1 MRLCVLLVFVVLAP
15 ILGAQPTVRFD
26 RENMRL
32 RSATVTAQ
40 GSAFNLLLVMGND
53 NGTADGVLPS
63 SYRRWWHCEIGG
75 LRTSGETLNVTIDRA
90 GYTDVI
96 LPVWAL
102 STDGVTFGA
111 YQRAPTSATPT
122 VAGSQHR
129 FTLQTPVGVRAL
141 RLAKFFPYTV
151 TQNDA
156 WLQSLTGRP
165 GIRGRATLGLSR
177 QGRPIQ
183 MLELTDRS
191 VPDTLKHRVWVHTAV
206 HPAETTANFVA
217 EGLVEFLLSGDPL
230 AALILDHLIVD
241 VVAMANPDG
250 AFLGNYRTNADSV
263 NLEEQW
269 ARPYASTVPEI
280 VALRSRIEALMG
292 TVAAPASN
300 PIEIVLNLH
309 SSHGVSYPFHFQHTA
324 NPGFDLNGSNSGV
337 LPIVNQLEAHW
348 YGARA
353 FLVDGL
359 IHDCGAIV
367 KEGAARG
374 LWFDMSTMK
383 EPYRLE
389 GKKTMGLELV
399 EQLGWRLPDA
409 IFYPTGGGTGLIGMH
424 KAFLELRELGWLA
437 AAAPLPRLFACQ
449 AAGCAPIVEAFTRGL
464 DRSPPIANPHT
475 DASGLRV
482 PRAFAD
488 FMILD
493 AVRQTRGGALAAA
506 EATLRPWMR
515 MTMATE
521 GIALCPE
528 AAACL
533 EGLQQARRSGQIGSD
548 AEVVVFNTGTAN
560 KYIEVLQ
567 TELPRLQR
575 AAVDWS
581 LLAGAR

>member
-1 MRLCVLLVFVVLAP
+1 MRLCALLVVVAFVP

-40 GSAFNLLLVMGND
+40 GNAFNLALAMEND

-75 LRTSGETLNVTIDRA
+75 LRTSGETLNITIDRA
-90 GYTDVI
+90 GYSDVI

-102 STDGVTFGA
+102 STDGVTFAA

-129 FTLQTPVGVRAL
+129 FTLQTPAGVRAL

-183 MLELTDRS
+183 MLELTDAS
-191 VPDTLKHRVWVHTAV
+191 VPDTQKHRVWVHAAV

-230 AALILDHLIVD
+230 AELMLDRLIVD
-241 VVAMANPDG
+241 VVPMANPDG

-280 VALRSRIEALMG
+280 VALRSRIEQLMG

-337 LPIVNQLEAHW
+337 LPIVNQLEGQWIAAFRGRSAFVQR
-348 YGARA
+348 GATQSSS
-353 FLVDGL
+353 
-359 IHDCGAIV
+359 CGAPVRPFVECMMHDRWSSLSQWTGPGQRPVMAITY
-367 KEGAARG
+367 EGTYGRG
-374 LWFDMSTMK
+374 PDGVTWATDDD
-383 EPYRLE
+383 YRRNGAEL
-389 GKKTMGLELV
+389 GRALADFYGLEL
-399 EQLGWRLPDA
+399 DA
-409 IFYPTGGGTGLIGMH
+409 TLSAYGTDCNGPHLAGVVTGGNSVTVRFDYQH
-424 KAFLELRELGWLA
+424 ADLGA
-437 AAAPLPRLFACQ
+437 AALLLFGQDQQTIPLPQ
-449 AAGCAPIVEAFTRGL
+449 
-464 DRSPPIANPHT
+464 S
-475 DASGLRV
+475 
-482 PRAFAD
+482 
-488 FMILD
+488 
-493 AVRQTRGGALAAA
+493 
-506 EATLRPWMR
+506 
-515 MTMATE
+515 
-521 GIALCPE
+521 
-528 AAACL
+528 ACL
-533 EGLQQARRSGQIGSD
+533 LRTTPAIQLFLARDAQGRASLSVPMPLVPGFRANAQGVSWSPTAGFGS
-548 AEVVVFNTGTAN
+548 TAG
-560 KYIEVLQ
+560 IEV
-567 TELPRLQR
+567 R
-575 AAVDWS
+575 ANF
-581 LLAGAR
+581 